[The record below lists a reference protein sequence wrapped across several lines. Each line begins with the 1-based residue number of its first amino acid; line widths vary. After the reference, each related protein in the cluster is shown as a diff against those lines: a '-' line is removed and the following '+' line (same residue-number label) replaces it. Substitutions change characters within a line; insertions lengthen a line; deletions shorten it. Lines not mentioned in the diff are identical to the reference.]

1 MEEKKKLLRL
11 LTQAKTIATMAKQT
25 RNVRIGRTSE
35 GYLELPTIRF
45 EDLIDDDDDDLLDE
59 EEYLSNSVTEDISFV
74 ELAII
79 NGFLYDVY
87 RGKHEGINVSSYG
100 GVDNLGRVS
109 FGGTYDNRSSFWY
122 NVKFA
127 ADENDYV
134 FQTIMFIDGRGELN
148 TQLHISSKK
157 GINSD
162 AFDILFKTMK
172 NLSFNNSEY
181 KGKCIKVKMREGSF
195 RGIEIINMEESKN
208 ELILNDTQ
216 HRFIDQFVRIVGR
229 GGHMRYL
236 LNGEPGTGKTE
247 SIRDIARRL
256 LPEVTF
262 VIPEF
267 RTTDDLTSIME
278 ACEIFENGVIIMDDI
293 DLFLGNR
300 EHGHYTSLLG
310 QFLGFFDGV
319 KKRKISLLASTNDK
333 GLVDKAAERPGRF
346 NFTLDYSFLNDE
358 QIVKVCNIHL
368 DEKWRIQEVYDTLTG
383 TVAGKKAKVTGAFIA
398 NLAENL
404 REMSEG
410 DDEWTIADT
419 VKLIEESYKGF
430 YSSQVEKEKSTLG
443 FTK

>member
-1 MEEKKKLLRL
+1 MEKERLYKL
-11 LTQAKTIATMAKQT
+11 LTQAHEMAKKSTQNGKMLRLG
-25 RNVRIGRTSE
+25 RNE

-45 EDLIDDDDDDLLDE
+45 EDMMDDEDDDLLDE

-87 RGKHEGINVSSYG
+87 RGKHEGITVSSYG

-122 NVKFA
+122 NTKFD
-127 ADENDYV
+127 ADENEYV

-208 ELILNDTQ
+208 ELILNETQ

-256 LPEVTF
+256 LPNVTF

-368 DEKWRIQEVYDTLTG
+368 DEKWQIQEVYDTLTG
-383 TVAGKKAKVTGAFIA
+383 TVGGKKAKVTGAFIA
-398 NLAENL
+398 NLADNL

-410 DDEWTIADT
+410 DDEWTVADT

>member
-1 MEEKKKLLRL
+1 MEKEKLLRL
-11 LTQAKTIATMAKQT
+11 LTQVKTMAKQT
-25 RNVRIGRTSE
+25 RNVRLGRTSE

-45 EDLIDDDDDDLLDE
+45 EDMMDDEDDDLLDE

-87 RGKHEGINVSSYG
+87 RGKHEGITVSSYG

-127 ADENDYV
+127 SDENDYM

-148 TQLHISSKK
+148 TQLHITSKK

-208 ELILNDTQ
+208 ELILNETQ

-368 DEKWRIQEVYDTLTG
+368 DEKWQIQEVYDTLTG

-410 DDEWTIADT
+410 DDDWTIADT

>member
-1 MEEKKKLLRL
+1 
-11 LTQAKTIATMAKQT
+11 MAKRNT
-25 RNVRIGRTSE
+25 RNSDVIRSSE
-35 GYLELPTIRF
+35 GYVNIPSIRF
-45 EDLIDDDDDDLLDE
+45 EDFMEDEDDDLLAE

-79 NGFLYDVY
+79 NGYLHDVY
-87 RGKHEGINVSSYG
+87 RGKHEGITVSAYG
-100 GVDNLGRVS
+100 GVDNIGRLS
-109 FGGTYDNRSSFWY
+109 FGGTFDNRSSFWY
-122 NVKFA
+122 NTKFA
-127 ADENDYV
+127 ADENEYV
-134 FQTIMFIDGRGELN
+134 FQTIMYIDGRGELN

-157 GINSD
+157 GINSA
-162 AFDILFKTMK
+162 AFEDLFKTMK

-208 ELILNDTQ
+208 ELILNETQ
-216 HRFIDQFVRIVGR
+216 HRFVDQFVRIVGR

-256 LPEVTF
+256 LPNVTF

-310 QFLGFFDGV
+310 QFLSFFDGV

-358 QIVKVCNIHL
+358 QIVRVCNIHL
-368 DEKWRIQEVYDTLTG
+368 DEKWRIKEVYDTLTG
-383 TVAGKKAKVTGAFIA
+383 SVVGKKAKVTGAFIA

-410 DDEWTIADT
+410 DDEWTVADT

>member
-1 MEEKKKLLRL
+1 M
-11 LTQAKTIATMAKQT
+11 M
-25 RNVRIGRTSE
+25 
-35 GYLELPTIRF
+35 
-45 EDLIDDDDDDLLDE
+45 DDEDDDLLDE

-87 RGKHEGINVSSYG
+87 RGKHEGIIVSSYG
-100 GVDNLGRVS
+100 GTDNLGRVS

-127 ADENDYV
+127 ADENDYM
-134 FQTIMFIDGRGELN
+134 FQTIMYIDGRGELN
-148 TQLHISSKK
+148 TQLHITSKK
-157 GINSD
+157 GITND
-162 AFDILFKTMK
+162 AFDILFKKMK
-172 NLSFNNSEY
+172 NLAFNNSEY

-208 ELILNDTQ
+208 ELILNETQ

-256 LPEVTF
+256 LPNVTF

-368 DEKWRIQEVYDTLTG
+368 DEKWQIKEVYDTLTG
-383 TVAGKKAKVTGAFIA
+383 TVGGKKAKVTGAFIA
-398 NLAENL
+398 NLADNL

-410 DDEWTIADT
+410 DDEWTVADT